1 MQRAIIVVLAVITV
15 LLPLSTDADALFRDV
30 TEEVGLSGGGHAAW
44 ADFDGDGWVDVLI
57 GGTLFRNIEGER
69 FERVELPE
77 GVGSTGGTWG
87 DATNDG
93 NLDLFTFG
101 ASFALALNS
110 GDGTF
115 TRSDGLPDIPIARS
129 RGACWVDVTGN
140 GLLDL
145 YVGGYETWQEEVY
158 VDVILIN
165 EGDGRF
171 SIGWQSSSEGKR
183 SARGVTAA
191 DFNDDGRADIYVSN
205 YRLQPNYLWLN
216 TGSVPLPEAA
226 AELGVAG
233 VAKSEIGYTGGIRYP
248 VSGHT
253 IGSAWGDLD
262 NDGLIDLFV
271 GNFSHPPAY
280 QDRPQFLRNTGPP
293 DWSFEDMSATAAL
306 AWQESYASPALA
318 DFTNDGYL
326 DLYFTTVYAGDH
338 SVLYRNQGGWSFT
351 DVTEESGIE
360 AVRTYQA
367 AWADYNNNGRLDL
380 LTGGRLYENAL
391 EDAGNWVRLKLEG
404 PGSAIGAVAR
414 LRLEDMT
421 LTRHVESST
430 GEGNQNEMVLH
441 FGLGDHEGPVE
452 VEITW
457 PGGDRQSLTVPA
469 NELTTIAQP

>member
-1 MQRAIIVVLAVITV
+1 MARAFVVVALIL
-15 LLPLSTDADALFRDV
+15 LLPPSLCAEPLFRDV
-30 TEEVGLSGGGHAAW
+30 TEQVGLSGNGHAAW

-77 GVGSTGGTWG
+77 GVGSRAGTWG
-87 DATNDG
+87 DATGDG

-101 ASFALALNS
+101 SSFALALNN

-115 TRSDGLPDIPIARS
+115 TRSEGLPEIPIARS
-129 RGACWVDVTGN
+129 RGACWVDITGN
-140 GLLDL
+140 GMLDL

-158 VDVILIN
+158 LDVILVN

-171 SIGWQSSSEGKR
+171 SLGWQSSPEGKR

-191 DFNDDGRADIYVSN
+191 DFDEDGRADIYVSN
-205 YRLQPNYLWLN
+205 YRLQPNYLWRN
-216 TGSVPLPEAA
+216 TGSLPLPEVA
-226 AELGVAG
+226 AERGAAG
-233 VAKSEIGYTGGIRYP
+233 VAKSEIDYTGGIRYP

-262 NDGLIDLFV
+262 SDGHIDLFV

-293 DWSFEDMSATAAL
+293 DWSFEDMSEVADL
-306 AWQESYASPALA
+306 RWQESYASPALA
-318 DFTNDGYL
+318 DFNNNGYL
-326 DLYFTTVYAGDH
+326 DLYFTTVYAGDR
-338 SVLYRNQGGWSFT
+338 SVLYRNEGAWRFT
-351 DVTEESGIE
+351 EVTEEAGIVAE
-360 AVRTYQA
+360 RTYQA

-391 EDAGNWVRLKLEG
+391 EDVGNWVRLRLEG
-404 PGSAIGAVAR
+404 PGAAIGAVAR
-414 LRLEDMT
+414 IRVGGSV
-421 LTRHVESST
+421 LTQHVESST
-430 GEGNQNEMVLH
+430 GEGNQNEMTLH
-441 FGLGDHEGPVE
+441 FGLGEYAEPVE

-457 PGGDRQSLTVPA
+457 PGGARQSATLPVNEVSTVR
-469 NELTTIAQP
+469 QQ